1 MATERD
7 EPVRYTVLSVRAIA
21 AWSALVVLAGV
32 GVAVWLLLAYTD
44 GDAEGNRLQLD
55 AIRTAGTIVV
65 GTGGA
70 AALLLAARRQRS
82 AEIALRQKDRDQAD
96 VARAYALQE
105 RVVAEDREHRARVA
119 AATEADA
126 EARRITDLYTKAVEQ
141 LGSDK
146 APVRL
151 GGFYALER
159 LAQDNPGQRQTIVNV
174 VSAYLRMPSEE
185 AGGQEREV
193 RLTAQRLLGTHLRA
207 DAGESFWSGIDLDLT
222 GAALADFD
230 LSRGEVRSATF
241 AGASFTGTTRFTGAR
256 FGAAVSFAG
265 AAFAGPADF
274 TEATFAGGDSFAGT
288 RFGDEAVFDA
298 AHFTDMLFDEAFFAQ
313 AAMFT
318 GAGCTGNASFRK
330 AEFRDASYF
339 RHTEFGG
346 VVLFQGTRFTGPA
359 SFSGARFADASSFR
373 YARFGDHASF
383 RQVEFGVNV
392 VFDKASFDHTTN
404 FEGTR
409 FGGSSFDGT
418 TFAQGGPPES

>member
-1 MATERD
+1 VTTERD

-21 AWSALVVLAGV
+21 VWSALVVLAGV

-44 GDAEGNRLQLD
+44 GNAEGNRLRLD

-105 RVVAEDREHRARVA
+105 RVAEEDRAHRARVA

-141 LGSDK
+141 VGSDK

-174 VSAYLRMPSEE
+174 VSAYLRMPPAED
-185 AGGQEREV
+185 AQEREV
-193 RLTAQRLLGTHLRA
+193 RRTAQRLLGTHLRA
-207 DAGESFWSGIDLDLT
+207 DAGELFWSGIDLDLT
-222 GAALADFD
+222 GATLDGFD
-230 LSRGEVRSATF
+230 LSRCEVRDATF
-241 AGASFTGTTRFTGAR
+241 TGASFTGTT
-256 FGAAVSFAG
+256 SF
-265 AAFAGPADF
+265 
-274 TEATFAGGDSFAGT
+274 SGT
-288 RFGDEAVFDA
+288 RFGRPVSFADTRFSGPAEFEDTTFTGRDSFHRAHFAGDVSFHA
-298 AHFTDMLFDEAFFAQ
+298 AHFAGIEFDHASFTHP
-313 AAMFT
+313 AMFT
-318 GAGCTGNASFRK
+318 RVRCAGNASFRRTT
-330 AEFRDASYF
+330 FDDACYF

-359 SFSGARFADASSFR
+359 SFSSARFADASSFR
-373 YARFGDHASF
+373 YARFADHASF
-383 RQVEFGVNV
+383 RGVEFGVNV
-392 VFDKASFDHTTN
+392 VFDKASFELTTN

-409 FGGSSFDGT
+409 FAGSSFDGT